1 MSEIPEPVAV
11 IGGTGDLGQGFCKYL
26 LHNGIE
32 TIIGSRKEEKAQRI
46 MGELTDDETASLAQG
61 MQNEDAAAA
70 AEFIILAIPF
80 WGHDHI
86 LPGLKE
92 HVQGKIV
99 MDTTAP
105 LKEDDP
111 TAYDEPE
118 AGSAGLHARKLL
130 GDDVT
135 FVAGFHTISAHSI
148 EDPEDVPTPDVF
160 YCGDEQG
167 KPVVEAL
174 IERFGMSGHDAGDL
188 ERTATLERLT
198 PMVIHFNM
206 HYKKRSLGLK
216 LEGF

>member
-26 LHNGIE
+26 LHNGIQ

-46 MGELTDDETASLAQG
+46 MGEITNDETKSLARG
-61 MQNEDAAAA
+61 MANEDAAEA
-70 AEFIILAIPF
+70 AELIILTIPF

-86 LPGLKE
+86 LPGLKD

-99 MDTTAP
+99 LDTTAP
-105 LKEDDP
+105 LDEDDP
-111 TAYDEPE
+111 TVYDEPE
-118 AGSAGLHARKLL
+118 AGSAGLHVRNLL

-135 FVAGFHTISAHSI
+135 LVAGFHTISAHSI

-160 YCGDEQG
+160 YCGDDEG
-167 KPVVEAL
+167 KPVVEEL

-216 LEGF
+216 LDGF